1 MIAPSNFFSF
11 LIKTLSNLTQTFRLF
26 VAGSI
31 IGCYGLVLYEL
42 FPRFLFDL
50 NYSLYYFIIPVSAI
64 ASVLIALPKFA
75 IKGAEIPQTQAAV
88 AETDPILEQIIGE
101 ESQPTQTTQE
111 TTSVPQEENVD
122 ISKIGGS
129 NQELDALLAGGGDP
143 TSAETV
149 TGDSTIAADVP
160 AFDENRIRELI
171 DQKFEPVEKDL
182 TTFKKDLNK
191 IKEDMKITKES
202 VDTLTES
209 FEGTLTD
216 MKAFQAEISNP
227 LNFMRKY
234 FEALDLS
241 NLSDPSLPLK
251 QGIAQTQQ
259 SQHESNSQNQPPQP
273 APQIQNNQI
282 PIAIPAG
289 YNNQT
294 PSPSYNPQTTPQSPP
309 TPSGIV
315 KGSEMDNLVKG
326 TDLNNPME
334 SVMKPLFKG
343 NLSVANM
350 MAIIELVGEMFE
362 EKGDDC
368 IDLLVEQCK
377 LMGLKPEDES
387 TIYNI
392 IDMLKNSGMSVEES
406 ISQLYRFAKIVG
418 LNDKEADAYY
428 GRFTAQKRP
437 NRNNTRG
444 D

>member
-11 LIKTLSNLTQTFRLF
+11 LIKTLSNLTQTFRMF
-26 VAGSI
+26 VAGSFV
-31 IGCYGLVLYEL
+31 GGYGLVLYEV
-42 FPRFLFDL
+42 FPQYLFDL
-50 NYSLYYFIIPVSAI
+50 NYSLYYFVIPISIV

-75 IKGAEIPQTQAAV
+75 TKGAAVPQTKAEV
-88 AETDPILEQIIGE
+88 AEGDPILNQIIGE
-101 ESQPTQTTQE
+101 ESQPAQTAQTTAP
-111 TTSVPQEENVD
+111 SQEENVD

-129 NQELDALLAGGGDP
+129 NPELDAILAGGGDP
-143 TSAETV
+143 AATDTIS
-149 TGDSTIAADVP
+149 GDSTVAADVP
-160 AFDENRIRELI
+160 TFDEGRIRELI

-251 QGIAQTQQ
+251 QGIIQTQQ
-259 SQHESNSQNQPPQP
+259 SQNDSSNQSQNTN
-273 APQIQNNQI
+273 QNNSI

-289 YNNQT
+289 YNTQSVPQNPPQNQQQNPP
-294 PSPSYNPQTTPQSPP
+294 PSV
-309 TPSGIV
+309 V

-334 SVMKPLFKG
+334 SVMKPLFNG

-377 LMGLKPEDES
+377 LMGLKADDES

-428 GRFTAQKRP
+428 GRFSAQKRP
-437 NRNNTRG
+437 NRNKARS